1 MECLLSGFM
10 VRDGL
15 LCFAFPKGFSL
26 SRRQAWIGAF
36 LVVAH
41 FLFAFSLNPAGFSS
55 AFAGSGAC

>member
-1 MECLLSGFM
+1 LPIDSEARKKHNCN
-10 VRDGL
+10 
-15 LCFAFPKGFSL
+15 AKGFSL

-55 AFAGSGAC
+55 AFAASGAC